1 MTMSYNQIA
10 GQSVERLAALSDGI
24 FAVAMTLLV
33 LDLRV
38 PAGEAIHSEHDLWR
52 ALVALSPRLV
62 MYLMSFLTLGIF
74 WIGQQTQLNH
84 LTRSDRSL
92 SWIHILFLL
101 AVSITPFSTMLLAE
115 FTAYRLALLEYWLNI
130 LLLGSTLYFSWVCA
144 TEKGLVKN
152 DLTPRCSLLLKAASS
167 SGKRCMP
174 SAPCSASSAL
184 IGALRLSSWCNSTTQ
199 SRHVCQDGLDPEGFS
214 FVYLRVLCG

>member
-1 MTMSYNQIA
+1 
-10 GQSVERLAALSDGI
+10 
-24 FAVAMTLLV
+24 
-33 LDLRV
+33 
-38 PAGEAIHSEHDLWR
+38 
-52 ALVALSPRLV
+52 
-62 MYLMSFLTLGIF
+62 MYLMSFLTLGIL

-199 SRHVCQDGLDPEGFS
+199 SRHVCQDGLKVFPLCTFVS
-214 FVYLRVLCG
+214 FVVNEVKMLAPQRTQRYTRNEAATSFLLH

>member
-1 MTMSYNQIA
+1 MTTSYNQIA

-84 LTRSDRSL
+84 LARSDRSL
-92 SWIHILFLL
+92 SWIHILFLF
-101 AVSITPFSTMLLAE
+101 AVSITPFSAE

-152 DLTPRCSLLLKAASS
+152 DLAPEVQ
-167 SGKRCMP
+167 
-174 SAPCSASSAL
+174 SAIKVRIVIGQAL
-184 IGALRLSSWCNSTTQ
+184 YAFGALLCVISTYWSIAFIVLVQ
-199 SRHVCQDGLDPEGFS
+199 LNYAIAPHLGRSRP
-214 FVYLRVLCG
+214 